1 VQLPSDAAAA
11 VRRDRSAQLH
21 EEDAMNIGLIVVF
34 AVVIAGAL
42 FVAYGLIR
50 PFTHIHHDHRDAVSP
65 PHLD

>member
-1 VQLPSDAAAA
+1 
-11 VRRDRSAQLH
+11 
-21 EEDAMNIGLIVVF
+21 MNIGLIVVF

-50 PFTHIHHDHRDAVSP
+50 PFTHVHHDHRDAVSP

>member
-1 VQLPSDAAAA
+1 
-11 VRRDRSAQLH
+11 
-21 EEDAMNIGLIVVF
+21 MNIGLIVVF

-50 PFTHIHHDHRDAVSP
+50 PFTHIHHDPRDAVSP